1 MDACSLRQDQQL
13 GRARWWRSRLRSETG
28 RSEQGRY
35 ILRHSA
41 VGGLTGARSVWRKIS
56 RQVRSYAQDC
66 TVTPG
71 RLNICWRRQL
81 FDLLKQ
87 DSLLSRKSMYV
98 DNFPRPVSMTSD
110 SIASRPA

>member
-13 GRARWWRSRLRSETG
+13 GRDRWWRSRLRSETG

-56 RQVRSYAQDC
+56 RQVRSYDMRRIAAASELEIPGG
-66 TVTPG
+66 PG
-71 RLNICWRRQL
+71 RVNGLTQQSARHAMLRMIGGSSAW
-81 FDLLKQ
+81 
-87 DSLLSRKSMYV
+87 
-98 DNFPRPVSMTSD
+98 
-110 SIASRPA
+110 

>member
-13 GRARWWRSRLRSETG
+13 GRARWWRSRLRPETG

-56 RQVRSYAQDC
+56 RQVRSYDMRRIAAASELEIPGGRAAFKPRGPDGRDEAPQAAVRSGTC
-66 TVTPG
+66 HGGTPRTG
-71 RLNICWRRQL
+71 
-81 FDLLKQ
+81 
-87 DSLLSRKSMYV
+87 
-98 DNFPRPVSMTSD
+98 
-110 SIASRPA
+110 

>member
-41 VGGLTGARSVWRKIS
+41 VGGLTGGAIKAAEKLKVEWSDAKPPFPGQAATGGFIRPPGGHSASAERWTSTVPSVRRSPE
-56 RQVRSYAQDC
+56 
-66 TVTPG
+66 PG
-71 RLNICWRRQL
+71 
-81 FDLLKQ
+81 DLA
-87 DSLLSRKSMYV
+87 V
-98 DNFPRPVSMTSD
+98 SD
-110 SIASRPA
+110 S

>member
-41 VGGLTGARSVWRKIS
+41 VGGLTGERSVWRKIS
-56 RQVRSYAQDC
+56 RQVRSYDMGRIAPARPVGAIFAGAQ
-66 TVTPG
+66 G
-71 RLNICWRRQL
+71 RQVLDVLQ
-81 FDLLKQ
+81 Q
-87 DSLLSRKSMYV
+87 HSLLAATV
-98 DNFPRPVSMTSD
+98 QESD
-110 SIASRPA
+110 